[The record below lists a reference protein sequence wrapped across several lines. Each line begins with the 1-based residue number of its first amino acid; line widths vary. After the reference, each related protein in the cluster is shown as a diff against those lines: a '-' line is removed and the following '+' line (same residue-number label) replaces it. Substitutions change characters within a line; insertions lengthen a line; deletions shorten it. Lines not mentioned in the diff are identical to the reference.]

1 MALLYAFVSSG
12 LSWSLKA
19 SCAHAAWARGG
30 GGGGDSHVC
39 TFSLLFALLRLFFFW
54 LEGGDRFRS
63 IGDGFRSI
71 GDGFRSIGD
80 GFRSI
85 GDGFRSM
92 GVFKDDCS
100 WVPSAEALNKFRG
113 GGDAIS
119 DAVWADG
126 GDGGVASDLLDE
138 D

>member
-1 MALLYAFVSSG
+1 
-12 LSWSLKA
+12 
-19 SCAHAAWARGG
+19 
-30 GGGGDSHVC
+30 
-39 TFSLLFALLRLFFFW
+39 
-54 LEGGDRFRS
+54 
-63 IGDGFRSI
+63 
-71 GDGFRSIGD
+71 
-80 GFRSI
+80 
-85 GDGFRSM
+85 M